1 MTLNKEAA
9 ANAKPASQRRQTRA
23 RTMPLDT
30 DDPETIYIIDRY
42 CADRLR
48 GLLEQLLEVFSEA
61 LARRRYDPP
70 DPQEFG
76 IEEADMLANV
86 SSFKNLL
93 DDTF

>member
-1 MTLNKEAA
+1 
-9 ANAKPASQRRQTRA
+9 
-23 RTMPLDT
+23 MPLDT

-48 GLLEQLLEVFSEA
+48 GLLEQLLEVFGEA

-76 IEEADMLANV
+76 TEEADMFSNV
-86 SSFKNLL
+86 SSFKNHL
-93 DDTF
+93 DDIF